1 MALIQI
7 TEPGVA
13 IDPHQ
18 RKRGAGVDL
27 GTTHSLIA
35 VVRGGSPVTL
45 PDASDRHLLPSV
57 VRYESEGIT
66 VGYAAVEASGKV
78 TGEPPRTTAMSE
90 CVVPRS
96 TPAPRFLWCGSIAT
110 PGSVICIN
118 AISVT

>member
-66 VGYAAVEASGKV
+66 VVKVSPFIETEAESSYSQPK
-78 TGEPPRTTAMSE
+78 
-90 CVVPRS
+90 
-96 TPAPRFLWCGSIAT
+96 F
-110 PGSVICIN
+110 IN
-118 AISVT
+118 AVIIVDIVNGKKVSIQI

>member
-35 VVRGGSPVTL
+35 AVRGGSPVTL

-57 VRYESEGIT
+57 VRYESEGI
-66 VGYAAVEASGKV
+66 
-78 TGEPPRTTAMSE
+78 R
-90 CVVPRS
+90 
-96 TPAPRFLWCGSIAT
+96 
-110 PGSVICIN
+110 
-118 AISVT
+118 